1 MNKNDMKKL
10 ALLGL
15 IGGTLVSQG
24 AFAADATTSKKGEVG
39 SKDKSIEELNAQNV
53 GYHLYTEDELLLE
66 LNDEG
71 AKMFKSL
78 TPEGKKLA
86 LEVASSRCNG
96 TNECKGLNG
105 CQTANNAC
113 AGKGACKGQGKCAI
127 ADKNL
132 AVKLVRDKLAKERA
146 GLGK

>member
-1 MNKNDMKKL
+1 MNKKDMKKL

-15 IGGTLVSQG
+15 IGGTMICQHVN
-24 AFAADATTSKKGEVG
+24 AIAATPTKTDDKA
-39 SKDKSIEELNAQNV
+39 KSIEDLNSQNI

-71 AKMFKSL
+71 VKMFKSL

-86 LEVASSRCNG
+86 LEVASARCNG
-96 TNECKGLNG
+96 TNACKGLNA
-105 CQTANNAC
+105 CQTEKNAC
-113 AGKGACKGQGKCAI
+113 AGQGGCKGTGKCAM

-132 AVKLVRDKLAKERA
+132 AVKLVRDRLAAERA
-146 GLGK
+146 KLGK

>member
-1 MNKNDMKKL
+1 MDKKNLSKL

-15 IGGTLVSQG
+15 TSGVLIANQVHAANT
-24 AFAADATTSKKGEVG
+24 ADASKTDTKA
-39 SKDKSIEELNAQNV
+39 KDKNDENM

-71 AKMFKSL
+71 VKLYQSL
-78 TPEGKKLA
+78 SPEGKKLA
-86 LEVASSRCNG
+86 LKVASARCNA
-96 TNECKGLNG
+96 TNECKGLNA
-105 CQTANNAC
+105 CQTSSNSC
-113 AGKGACKGQGKCAI
+113 AGKGSCKGQGKCAI

-132 AVKLVRDKLAKERA
+132 AVKLVAQKMAGKRE

>member
-1 MNKNDMKKL
+1 MNKKDMKKL

-15 IGGTLVSQG
+15 ISGTIVCQNG
-24 AFAADATTSKKGEVG
+24 FAADAAPKAAADAKA
-39 SKDKSIEELNAQNV
+39 KSIEELNAQNV

-71 AKMFKSL
+71 AKLFKSL
-78 TPEGKKLA
+78 SPDGKKLA
-86 LEVASSRCNG
+86 LEVASARCNG
-96 TNECKGLNG
+96 TNSCKGLNG
-105 CQTANNAC
+105 CQTANNSC
-113 AGKGACKGQGKCAI
+113 AGKGSCKGTGKCAI

-132 AVKLVRDKLAKERA
+132 AVKLVHNKLAKERA

>member
-1 MNKNDMKKL
+1 MNKKEMKKL

-15 IGGTLVSQG
+15 ISGTMVCQG
-24 AFAADATTSKKGEVG
+24 LHAADTNTKAAADTKA
-39 SKDKSIEELNAQNV
+39 KSIEELNAQNV

-71 AKMFKSL
+71 AKLFNSL
-78 TPEGKKLA
+78 SPEGKKLA

-96 TNECKGLNG
+96 TNSCKGLNA
-105 CQTANNAC
+105 CQTANNSC
-113 AGKGACKGQGKCAI
+113 AGQGSCKGTGKCAM

-132 AVKLVRDKLAKERA
+132 AVKLVHNKLAKERA

>member
-15 IGGTLVSQG
+15 VSGTMVCQG
-24 AFAADATTSKKGEVG
+24 LHAADATAKAAADTKA
-39 SKDKSIEELNAQNV
+39 KSIEELNAQNV

-71 AKMFKSL
+71 AKLFKSL
-78 TPEGKKLA
+78 SPEGKKLA
-86 LEVASSRCNG
+86 LEVASARCNG
-96 TNECKGLNG
+96 TNSCKGLNG
-105 CQTANNAC
+105 CQTANNSC
-113 AGKGACKGQGKCAI
+113 AGKGSCKGTGKCAI

-132 AVKLVRDKLAKERA
+132 AVKLVHNKMAKERA
-146 GLGK
+146 DLGK